1 MKKNLIRAKL
11 PLPKFRTDEDA
22 AAYFETHSVARV
34 WDQLTEAPQVKLS
47 PTLTRKIRDRRSRA

>member
-22 AAYFETHSVARV
+22 AQYFETHSVARI
-34 WDQLTEAPQVKLS
+34 WDQLVEAPQVKLS
-47 PTLTRKIRDRRSRA
+47 PTLTRKIRDRRTPA